1 MKIIENNWL
10 NLINLTSTELAYHLK
25 DKKIFNKLVERRSS
39 KFWNLEKIIAHDNLK
54 YKYETEG
61 RSPKDFR
68 NYQNP
73 VELFKTLGDI
83 NVNSNDVLKN
93 KNNFKLDLGKI
104 RKGNLPS
111 KSQDQI
117 RLIQDV
123 QDIFN
128 LREKNIIFLETILFC
143 YMRLNTKQNM
153 EI

>member
-1 MKIIENNWL
+1 M
-10 NLINLTSTELAYHLK
+10 
-25 DKKIFNKLVERRSS
+25 
-39 KFWNLEKIIAHDNLK
+39 K

>member
-1 MKIIENNWL
+1 M
-10 NLINLTSTELAYHLK
+10 
-25 DKKIFNKLVERRSS
+25 
-39 KFWNLEKIIAHDNLK
+39 K

-83 NVNSNDVLKN
+83 NVNPKDVLKN

-104 RKGNLPS
+104 RKGNLAS

-117 RLIQDV
+117 RLIQNV

-128 LREKNIIFLETILFC
+128 LREKNIIFFSDYSFLLYEAKHKVKYGKRLKILS
-143 YMRLNTKQNM
+143 LK
-153 EI
+153 